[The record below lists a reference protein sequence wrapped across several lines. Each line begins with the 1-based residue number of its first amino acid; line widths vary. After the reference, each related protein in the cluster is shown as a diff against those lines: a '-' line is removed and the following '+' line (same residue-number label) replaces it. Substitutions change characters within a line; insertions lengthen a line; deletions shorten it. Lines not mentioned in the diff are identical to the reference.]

1 MYSVESRIRYSEVD
15 VDEKLPLDGIIN
27 YFQDCSTFHSEDVG
41 VGLDYLIEHH
51 RAWVLSS
58 WQIIVDRY
66 PKFGEHISV
75 GTWAYA
81 FQGFIGSRNFIMRDE
96 SGQQI
101 ACANSIWVYLNTETE
116 KPAKLDEFE
125 RKAYELEPKLDM
137 EYASRKI
144 RLPESYEMLRPITIL
159 EHHLDTNHH
168 VNNGQYVKMAL
179 GLLPEHQNIHQLRVE
194 YRKPAKLGDIMGSR
208 LYTEESR
215 QIIALCDGQ
224 GELYS
229 VVEFS

>member
-41 VGLDYLIEHH
+41 VGLDYLISHH

-58 WQIIVDRY
+58 WQIIIQRY
-66 PKFGEHISV
+66 PKFGEHITV

-81 FQGFIGSRNFIMRDE
+81 FQGFIGSRNFIMTDE
-96 SGQQI
+96 GGHQV
-101 ACANSIWVYLNTETE
+101 ACANSVWVYLNTENE

-125 RKAYELEPKLDM
+125 RNAYAVEPKLDM
-137 EYASRKI
+137 EYAPRKI
-144 RLPESYEMLRPITIL
+144 RLPKDYVTLRPITIL

-179 GLLPEHQNIHQLRVE
+179 GLLPDHQDILQMRVE
-194 YRKPAKLGDIMGSR
+194 YRKPAKLGDVLQSR
-208 LYTEESR
+208 LYTEPGR
-215 QIIALCDGQ
+215 QIIALCDDI
-224 GELYS
+224 GEPYS
-229 VVEFS
+229 VIEFS